1 MQSGQDDLRLFE
13 KRKSR
18 FNWRHIDVREEG
30 IEMLKNEITIVVQ
43 ELKKSYNDIPVLTG
57 VDFEVK
63 TGSILPSSALTDQ
76 ARLQS
81 LKSLPRC

>member
-1 MQSGQDDLRLFE
+1 
-13 KRKSR
+13 
-18 FNWRHIDVREEG
+18 
-30 IEMLKNEITIVVQ
+30 MLKNEITIVVQ